1 VPLLQKAP
9 PPAARFRS
17 NSGESA
23 MRDDQLETGSSEPLH
38 NGSSA
43 TGLAAAPTAGMSLAD
58 GDGDVGEAD
67 HPIPVERAASNEAAA
82 ADSESALIVR
92 RVTELQCEHAA
103 LDTLIAKLIALRGAN
118 DFELRRLKKRKLKVK
133 DTIMLLQL
141 QLEPDARA

>member
-1 VPLLQKAP
+1 
-9 PPAARFRS
+9 
-17 NSGESA
+17 

-43 TGLAAAPTAGMSLAD
+43 AGLAAAPTAGMSLAD
-58 GDGDVGEAD
+58 DSAGEAD
-67 HPIPVERAASNEAAA
+67 HPIPVKRAASNEAAA

>member
-1 VPLLQKAP
+1 
-9 PPAARFRS
+9 
-17 NSGESA
+17 

-43 TGLAAAPTAGMSLAD
+43 TGLAAAPTAGMSLA
-58 GDGDVGEAD
+58 DGDVGEAD